1 MRSKTFRATCLA
13 AMIAALVA
21 SGGVAAHGG
30 GGLDHPMGDG
40 MMDGHKMGH
49 GMLAGQG
56 MSHGMGHGMIGGSAT
71 MSGHGMIGGPATMG
85 GHGMIGGPAT
95 MGGHGMMGGPA
106 MMSGHGMMGGHV
118 DGGPTLSVEQRKQM
132 SRIQTALRKHN
143 WALQGDI
150 IDARGELFDLYI
162 EETPNAKKIG
172 AVYAKIFDLRR
183 QMIEAT
189 IDAQNRV
196 RAIVTTE

>member
-1 MRSKTFRATCLA
+1 
-13 AMIAALVA
+13 
-21 SGGVAAHGG
+21 
-30 GGLDHPMGDG
+30 MGDG

-85 GHGMIGGPAT
+85 
-95 MGGHGMMGGPA
+95 
-106 MMSGHGMMGGHV
+106 GHGMMGGHV